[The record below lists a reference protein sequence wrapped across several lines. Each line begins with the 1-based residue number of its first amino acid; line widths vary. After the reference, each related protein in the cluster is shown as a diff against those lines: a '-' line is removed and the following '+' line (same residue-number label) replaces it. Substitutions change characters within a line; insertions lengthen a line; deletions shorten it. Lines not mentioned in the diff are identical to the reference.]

1 MNYNKHLT
9 IQETKHAH
17 IIYYN
22 GRAVAREELCRAGS
36 NTATWCSVRTWRRQ
50 HEALHPR
57 SRART
62 RMPWNPSTRTHT
74 VLKTRKA
81 GTGKCASPDPPR
93 TLRALG
99 SFPEALGS
107 VGSKLYVLGSKLY
120 VFGGSTGQVL
130 GSSLMSNEH
139 FQFSTT
145 DRQWERIDADSRRA
159 GESDTA

>member
-36 NTATWCSVRTWRRQ
+36 NTAVQCAHVAASARGSASPFTRPHT
-50 HEALHPR
+50 HALESIHAHP
-57 SRART
+57 
-62 RMPWNPSTRTHT
+62 HI
-74 VLKTRKA
+74 LKTRKA

-145 DRQWERIDADSRRA
+145 DRQWERIDADSHRA